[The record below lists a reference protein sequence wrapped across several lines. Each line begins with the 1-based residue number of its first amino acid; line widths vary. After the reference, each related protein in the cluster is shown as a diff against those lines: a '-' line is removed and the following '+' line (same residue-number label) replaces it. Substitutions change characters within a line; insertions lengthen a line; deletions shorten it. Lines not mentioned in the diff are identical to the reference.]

1 MILNEVDL
9 LSVPVNIVNS
19 LAKLVKNKI
28 ELTEVSSCCC
38 PMLENIKCKELTL
51 NETLPKLPTST
62 QNIIIGKVCLKDMDI
77 FDVSIDGLLDIIT
90 CEELVIFNTRIFSA
104 ETRSLTKMLTNSVR
118 KLGKG

>member
-51 NETLPKLPTST
+51 NETLPKLPTS
-62 QNIIIGKVCLKDMDI
+62 GKVCLKDMDI